1 MKILSHGYSLNGG
14 LLRGISMRCS
24 HGGRITHERRVI
36 VGGIRDTI
44 TYSDTAQTIRME
56 QQQQSFTLH
65 SK

>member
-1 MKILSHGYSLNGG
+1 
-14 LLRGISMRCS
+14 MRCS